1 MTRKLL
7 HPLFLLVVITLLA
20 AVLRLVFL
28 NIIPAAIGGDE
39 LTYILTSKAM
49 YLYGSDI
56 TRTWN
61 PLSIFIFHYP
71 QGTMQ
76 AELPYFL
83 NLPVV
88 GFFPFSL
95 FTARVTTALF
105 SIGIIPLM
113 YFIALRLFKDVKA
126 ALFAAFLTAINPW
139 MIYIGRTAYEQSP
152 ATFFFLLAFLV
163 IISAKGKTLLWAI
176 PALILAFYAYIG
188 TKVFFLPF
196 VIVSTWYSYF
206 VLNNKKYRQEFLIIV
221 GASIFLMGFF
231 AVSIMFKSG
240 GNRTGDLILPNTPQ
254 IGSKV
259 DLIRRASIA
268 NPITNLYEN
277 KYAEFVRIL
286 VTKFYKSTSPDY
298 LFVSGDQFSSI
309 ARHGLF
315 YIIDFAFLLIGAF
328 VILSKN
334 KKLALLLFLLFLI
347 SLIPQ
352 LLYRVS
358 IDNFTPHILFI
369 FPIFILVMSF
379 GITQVVDHFK
389 KRTRIASVL
398 LVGIYMVLLV
408 NFMQIYLFQF
418 PLQDFF
424 DFGSRNLSTYAQRAS
439 INNDVIVYST
449 NSSEYA
455 KKYEFYTNQLK
466 NLTSGPYVFD
476 RVVFT
481 TCPNKPIDYKDG
493 KTHVLDINCGINTSK
508 FKSFIS
514 LANLKDGGATFKII
528 GDKICDSSPLHAY
541 PNGITL
547 QSLQLEKL
555 SNDDFC
561 KTFVVRQ

>member
-1 MTRKLL
+1 MSKKLL
-7 HPLFLLVVITLLA
+7 NPSLFLVAITILA
-20 AVLRLVFL
+20 SVLRLLFL

-56 TRTWN
+56 THTWN
-61 PLSIFIFHYP
+61 PLSIFIFQYP

-83 NLPVV
+83 NFPVV

-95 FTARVTTALF
+95 FAARISTALF
-105 SIGIIPLM
+105 SIAIIPLM
-113 YFIALRLFKDVKA
+113 YFIALKLFKNTNT
-126 ALFAAFLTAINPW
+126 ALFAAFLAAVNPW

-163 IISAKGKTLLWAI
+163 IISAKGKVLLWAI
-176 PALILAFYAYIG
+176 PALVLAFYSYIG

-196 VIVSTWYSYF
+196 VVVSVWYSYY
-206 VLNNKKYRQEFLIIV
+206 VLNNKKYRREFLAILGV
-221 GASIFLMGFF
+221 SVLLVFFF
-231 AVSIMFKSG
+231 AISIMFKSE

-259 DLIRRASIA
+259 DLIRRASIV
-268 NPITNLYEN
+268 NPITNLFEN
-277 KYAEFVRIL
+277 KYTEFVRIL

-315 YIIDFAFLLIGAF
+315 YVIDFVFLLVGAF
-328 VILSKN
+328 CILSKN
-334 KKLALLLFLLFLI
+334 RKLAVLLFLLFAI

-358 IDNFTPHILFI
+358 IDNFTPHILFL
-369 FPIFILVMSF
+369 FPVFILVMSF
-379 GITQVVDHFK
+379 GITQAIEHFK
-389 KRTRIASVL
+389 KRARVASIL
-398 LVGIYMVLLV
+398 LVGAYLVLLV
-408 NFMQIYLFQF
+408 NFMQIYVFQF

-424 DFGSRNLSTYAQRAS
+424 DFGSRNLAAYAVRAS
-439 INNDVIVYST
+439 KNSDVIVYST

-455 KKYEFYTNQLK
+455 KKYQFYTNQIK
-466 NLTSGPYVFD
+466 NLTNGPYIFD
-476 RVVFT
+476 KVVFA

-493 KTHVLDINCGINTSK
+493 KVHVLDINCGINTSK
-508 FKSFIS
+508 QKAFIS

-541 PNGITL
+541 PNGI
-547 QSLQLEKL
+547 SLHSLSIEKL